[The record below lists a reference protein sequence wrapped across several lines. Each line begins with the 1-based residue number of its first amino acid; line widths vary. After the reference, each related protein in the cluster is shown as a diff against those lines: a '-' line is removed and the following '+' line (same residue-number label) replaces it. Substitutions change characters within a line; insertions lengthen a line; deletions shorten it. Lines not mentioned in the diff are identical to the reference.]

1 MDMLLPLALFA
12 LAGLLLG
19 GAISMRRQ
27 GAGWVAVVLM
37 AVLAA
42 LALAG
47 GLAWM

>member
-1 MDMLLPLALFA
+1 MELLLPLVLFA

-27 GAGWVAVVLM
+27 GAGWGAVVLL